1 MTNDKYWDRI
11 RLMRPKRFKK
21 FSDQLR
27 RVLGECGL
35 SRYEIAKRSGVDEA
49 ALSRFV
55 NGQRGLTTD
64 TLDRLAEVLDLELIP
79 KRRPRKRKG

>member
-1 MTNDKYWDRI
+1 LTLDKHWDRMK
-11 RLMRPKRFKK
+11 RMRPKGPKT

-27 RVLGECGL
+27 HILNKCGL

-55 NGQRGLTTD
+55 NGRRGLTTD
-64 TLDRLAEVLDLELIP
+64 TLDRLAEVLDLELVS
-79 KRRPRKRKG
+79 RRRRKRGG